1 MTDRKGKAFP
11 HIGRRSRDRTE
22 SIMMNIK
29 RTLALALISFA
40 LISAPAFSLLRTQP
54 VVTTLAA
61 SREPV
66 RARHGVV
73 ASTNEVASQVGVDIM
88 KRGGNAVDAAIAVA
102 FALAVTHPAAGNLGG
117 GGFMMIRL
125 KDGRTTAIDYREM
138 APALATRN
146 IYLDKD
152 GEVIKG
158 EGGSIEGYR
167 AAGVPGTVRGME
179 LALKKY
185 GSHRLTW
192 SQLIEP
198 ARRLAANGFTVTNS
212 LARGL
217 RGNREYLS
225 KYPETKR
232 IYLNN
237 GKFYNEGDLFVQPE
251 LGATFAR
258 LQRGGAN
265 EFYEGQTARLIV
277 DDMKRHDGLI
287 KMTDMRGYVAKERE
301 TLRGTYR
308 GYEVISMPPPSSGG
322 AVLLEMLNILEGY
335 DLKKMDWASSDRYHL
350 MTEAMR
356 RAFADRA
363 EYMGDTDFVKVPIAG
378 LIDKKYASKLR
389 ETIDPQRASTSEQV
403 KAGKPAGYESDETT
417 HFTVVDTDGNAVANT
432 YTLNNSYGSAVV
444 AKGTGIIM
452 NDEMDDFAAKPGT
465 PNLYGLI
472 QGERNAVAPRK
483 RPLSAMTPTFVL
495 RKDGSLWFTVGSPG
509 GPTIINTVLDVIT
522 NVIDYNMNIQQ
533 AIDAPRIHH
542 QWLPD
547 ELVYE
552 PYGLSGDTQKALSQR
567 GHKLVDKPRY
577 LGDCEGIMI
586 EEKTG
591 IRLGATDPRRS
602 DGLAVGW

>member
-1 MTDRKGKAFP
+1 MIRVTRAFALLLL
-11 HIGRRSRDRTE
+11 TFAL
-22 SIMMNIK
+22 
-29 RTLALALISFA
+29 LALPSRPLWSPA
-40 LISAPAFSLLRTQP
+40 AP
-54 VVTTLAA
+54 TTTHAA

-66 RARHGVV
+66 RARHGIV
-73 ASTNEVASQVGVDIM
+73 ASTNDIASKVGVDIM
-88 KRGGNAVDAAIAVA
+88 RRGGNAVDAAIAVA

-138 APALATRN
+138 APAAATHN
-146 IYLDKD
+146 IYLDQD
-152 GEVIKG
+152 GKVLEG
-158 EGGSIEGYR
+158 DGGSVEGYR

-179 LALKKY
+179 LALRKY

-198 ARRLAANGFTVTNS
+198 AQALAANGFTVNYT
-212 LARGL
+212 LARSL
-217 RGNREYLS
+217 RGSREYLS
-225 KYPETKR
+225 KYVETKR
-232 IYLNN
+232 IYLND
-237 GKFYNEGDLFVQPE
+237 GKFYNEGDVFRQPD
-251 LGATFAR
+251 LAATFAR
-258 LQRGGAN
+258 LQQRGPD
-265 EFYEGQTARLIV
+265 EFYEGRTARLIV
-277 DDMKRHDGLI
+277 DDLKQHQGL
-287 KMTDMRGYVAKERE
+287 MTMADMHGYVAKERA
-301 TLRGTYR
+301 TLSGNYR
-308 GYEVISMPPPSSGG
+308 GYEIVSMPPPSSGG
-322 AVLLEMLNILEGY
+322 AVLIEMLNILEGY
-335 DLKKMDWASSDRYHL
+335 DFKKMDWASSDRYHL

-378 LIDKKYASKLR
+378 LTDKRYAAQLR
-389 ETIDPQRASTSEQV
+389 ETINPARASSSEQV
-403 KAGKPAGYESDETT
+403 KAGKPVGYESEETT
-417 HFTVVDTDGNAVANT
+417 HFTVVDSEGNAVANT

-444 AKGTGIIM
+444 AKGTGLLM

-522 NVIDYNMNIQQ
+522 NVIDYGMNIQQ

-547 ELVYE
+547 ELVFE
-552 PYGLSGDTQKALSQR
+552 PYGLSGDTQNALLAR
-567 GHKLVDKPRY
+567 GHKLAKPRY
-577 LGDCEGIMI
+577 LGDAEGIMI

-591 IRLGATDPRRS
+591 MRLGATDPRRS
-602 DGLAVGW
+602 DGLAVGY

>member
-1 MTDRKGKAFP
+1 MRQKTLRETL
-11 HIGRRSRDRTE
+11 RSLTA
-22 SIMMNIK
+22 SF
-29 RTLALALISFA
+29 LALALTASFF
-40 LISAPAFSLLRTQP
+40 LSLAPITTQ
-54 VVTTLAA
+54 AA

-73 ASTNEVASQVGVDIM
+73 ASTNEIASHVGVDIM
-88 KRGGNAVDAAIAVA
+88 KRGGNAVDAAIAIA
-102 FALAVTHPAAGNLGG
+102 FVLAVTHPAAGNLGG

-138 APALATRN
+138 APAAATRN

-152 GEVIKG
+152 GNVLEG
-158 EGGSIEGYR
+158 DGGSIEGYR

-185 GSHRLTW
+185 GSGRMSW

-198 ARRLAANGFTVTNS
+198 ARRLAANGFTVNYT
-212 LARGL
+212 LAHGL

-237 GKFYNEGDLFVQPE
+237 GKFYNEGDMFVQPD
-251 LGATFAR
+251 LAATFAR
-258 LQRGGAN
+258 LQKRGAN
-265 EFYEGQTARLIV
+265 EFYTGQTAHLIAA
-277 DDMKRHDGLI
+277 DMKRHNGLL
-287 KMTDMRGYVAKERE
+287 TLDDLRGYVAKERE
-301 TLRGTYR
+301 PLRGNYR

-322 AVLLEMLNILEGY
+322 AVLIEMLNILEGY
-335 DLKKMDWASSDRYHL
+335 DFKKMDWASSDRYHL

-378 LIDKKYASKLR
+378 LIDKKYATQLR
-389 ETIDPQRASTSEQV
+389 SSISPERASTSEQV
-403 KAGKPAGYESDETT
+403 KAGKPLGYESEETT
-417 HFTVVDTDGNAVANT
+417 HFTVVDAEGNAVSNT

-444 AKGTGIIM
+444 AKGTGVIM

-472 QGERNAVAPRK
+472 QGERNSVAPRK

-522 NVIDYNMNIQQ
+522 NVVDYGMNIQQ

-547 ELVYE
+547 ELVFE
-552 PYGLSGDTQKALSQR
+552 PYGLSGDTQNALTAR
-567 GHKLVDKPRY
+567 GHKLAKPRY
-577 LGDCEGIMI
+577 LGDAEGIMI

-591 IRLGATDPRRS
+591 MRLGATDPRRS
-602 DGLAVGW
+602 DGLAVGY